1 MTERTAIAGLQVA
14 NQLHQFINEQ
24 VLPGT
29 GVDSSAF
36 WDGFGKLVADLAP
49 KNAALLAERD
59 RLQTELD
66 TWHKAHPG
74 PITDM
79 AAYKQF
85 LTQIGYMVEPPKD
98 AKATTENVDAEL
110 AKIAGPQLV
119 VPILN
124 ARYALNAANARW
136 GSLYDALYGTDVIAE
151 ADGAEKG
158 KGYNPVRGAKVIAFA
173 RNFLDQAAPLASGS
187 HADATGYTV
196 KNGTLAVGLKDG

>member
-1 MTERTAIAGLQVA
+1 MTDRTQVHGLQVA
-14 NQLHQFINEQ
+14 TELYNFVNAQ

-29 GVDSSAF
+29 GVDQEAC
-36 WDGFGKLVADLAP
+36 WKGFDQIVADLAP

-59 RLQTELD
+59 RLQVELD
-66 TWHKAHPG
+66 RWHQANPG

-79 AAYKQF
+79 AAYRSF
-85 LTQIGYMVEPPKD
+85 LTQIGYLVEQPAG

-136 GSLYDALYGTDVIAE
+136 G
-151 ADGAEKG
+151 
-158 KGYNPVRGAKVIAFA
+158 
-173 RNFLDQAAPLASGS
+173 
-187 HADATGYTV
+187 
-196 KNGTLAVGLKDG
+196 